1 MSRLR
6 LITTVVALA
15 IGAMAASPA
24 WAVDTPA
31 AGKDAPDLSAVRG
44 KIKAKDWAGAVA
56 DLRKLAETNQ
66 HADVYNLMGFSLRNL
81 GQYAEARTYYGKAL
95 DFDPQHKGA
104 HEYLGELYIKT
115 GEMDK
120 ARAMVVKLQTLCPA
134 GCEELDDLRND
145 VAEAEAKG
153 AAKSN

>member
-1 MSRLR
+1 MKTCTLWLSAVLVAASFAAPAA
-6 LITTVVALA
+6 LAVDVVA
-15 IGAMAASPA
+15 SR
-24 WAVDTPA
+24 
-31 AGKDAPDLSAVRG
+31 DAPDLTSVRA
-44 KIKAKDWAGAVA
+44 KIRAKDFKAAI
-56 DLRKLAETNQ
+56 AELTPMLETHQ

>member
-31 AGKDAPDLSAVRG
+31 ASKDAPDLSAVRG

>member
-56 DLRKLAETNQ
+56 DLRKLAESNQ